1 MNLLLA
7 KTARPKERRC
17 VKNKAGY
24 FLYGGVGNVD
34 FIKTKKEDKNDKKY
48 HR

>member
-1 MNLLLA
+1 LA
-7 KTARPKERRC
+7 KTASPKERRW
-17 VKNKAGY
+17 VKNKVGY
-24 FLYGGVGNVD
+24 FLLYGGVGNVD